1 MRLAEISEPVS
12 PLRALDSPPPQRTPT
27 PQQEHSSEEADS
39 EASGRSRS
47 RSLTVPRSISR
58 MTRSATRMTRSATRS
73 LRAAS
78 VSVQETSVRVA
89 SAATRSINKGRTAVQ
104 TGKSSAT
111 PFLVRQNADSDVR
124 DFASASSQHIKG
136 VRLQFFH
143 FCTASAG
150 LMRVCSCKY
159 YSDTK

>member
-1 MRLAEISEPVS
+1 MPFSLQCLIMLCKSKAKILLNVCSAREGSPDIGSAHQERDASMRLAEISEPVS
-12 PLRALDSPPPQRTPT
+12 SLGALDSPPPQRTPT
-27 PQQEHSSEEADS
+27 PQQEHSSEESDS

-58 MTRSATRMTRSATRS
+58 MTRSATCMTRSATRS

-104 TGKSSAT
+104 TGVS
-111 PFLVRQNADSDVR
+111 
-124 DFASASSQHIKG
+124 
-136 VRLQFFH
+136 
-143 FCTASAG
+143 
-150 LMRVCSCKY
+150 
-159 YSDTK
+159 SDTPLQ